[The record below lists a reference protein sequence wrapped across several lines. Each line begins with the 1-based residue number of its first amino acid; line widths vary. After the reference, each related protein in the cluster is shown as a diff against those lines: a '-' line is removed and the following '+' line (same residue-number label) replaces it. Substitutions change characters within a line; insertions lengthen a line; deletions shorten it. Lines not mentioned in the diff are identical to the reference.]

1 MNKKQQIAS
10 LIAAGFSA
18 AEALAAVNG
27 KVDTKQQAAEK
38 AADPKSAETSA
49 RLRLANAKFTGVV
62 KSENPKLKGRQYAS
76 FAVEGMERPVWIVL

>member
-1 MNKKQQIAS
+1 MNKKQ
-10 LIAAGFSA
+10 LIAALIAEGYSA
-18 AEALAAVNG
+18 GEALAVVNG
-27 KVDTKQQAAEK
+27 KGGTKQQAAEK
-38 AADPKSAETSA
+38 AADPKRAETSA